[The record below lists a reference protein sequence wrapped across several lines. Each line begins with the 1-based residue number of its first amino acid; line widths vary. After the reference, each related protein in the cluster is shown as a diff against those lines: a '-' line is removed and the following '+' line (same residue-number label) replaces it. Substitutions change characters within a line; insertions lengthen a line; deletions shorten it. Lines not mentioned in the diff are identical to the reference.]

1 MNITKIELTNFLSH
15 KRTIFDI
22 SNINPVIVVGDNGA
36 GKSTLVKD
44 SVTWALFGKARAGN
58 DEVIHHGEE
67 DAVVQITFILNN
79 RTYEVMRQRR
89 RERKTMLNVWEN
101 QVEITGAT
109 IMETQTIIEQLLGMN
124 YETFTCTACIEQG
137 KSDSF
142 SALSP
147 KEAKRV
153 IMSILQLDIYDK
165 YLQAVKY
172 RANELAGKRI
182 VSEGERD
189 TSQLRIEELENE
201 IKNSGQ
207 HKVQLEKI
215 EKEQSVF
222 QEKIS
227 TIEKQLYT
235 LEKSLSGKEAESS
248 KVLMY
253 VDQLKD
259 AVSNVKTKLTK
270 IKKAGTKEKCPLC
283 LTVLSREAIGN
294 VVKEFESRLKKY
306 ETELSHSRGKLE
318 PALVAIE
325 TETHDHYVLSQNRS
339 EFENSVEGLRHKAY
353 EVQDAIGFM
362 RAKDE
367 EIQKAKTRLE
377 DIVIEV
383 KHITRLWSQYNIL
396 TKAFD
401 RNGIPTLIIENVI
414 PEVEETTNRILA
426 VLSSGTMTLAIIT
439 QRELKTGG
447 VGDTLEIQ
455 IKLHG
460 KTQNYDILSGGEK
473 FRVDLAL
480 RIALST
486 VLARRNNFKCETL
499 IVDEGFGSL
508 DAMGRQKFVELS
520 KALSD
525 TFKRLII
532 ITHTDLTD
540 YYSNLVT
547 VTKTEG
553 VSSI

>member
-1 MNITKIELTNFLSH
+1 MNITKIELQNFLSH
-15 KRTIFDI
+15 KNTKFDI
-22 SNINPVIVVGDNGA
+22 SGINPVIVVGDNGA

-44 SVTWALFGKARAGN
+44 SITWALFGKARAGN
-58 DEVIHHGEE
+58 DEVIHHGEDE
-67 DAVVQITFILNN
+67 AVVNITFVLNN
-79 RTYEVMRQRR
+79 RTYEVMRSRLR
-89 RERKTMLNVWEN
+89 GRKTELAVWEN
-101 QVEITGAT
+101 QLAITGAT
-109 IMETQTIIEQLLGMN
+109 ISETQTIIEQLLGMN

-153 IMSILQLDIYDK
+153 IMSILQLDIYET
-165 YLQAVKY
+165 YLQAVKN
-172 RANELAGKRI
+172 RANELSGKLV

-189 TSQLRIEELENE
+189 TNQLKIEELENE

-215 EKEQSVF
+215 ENERGLF
-222 QEKIS
+222 QEKIT
-227 TIEKQLYT
+227 TIEKQLGT
-235 LEKSLSGKEAESS
+235 LEKTLAGKEAESS
-248 KVLMY
+248 KLTMY
-253 VDQLKD
+253 VEQLKD
-259 AVSNVKTKLTK
+259 AVSNVKTKLMR
-270 IKKAGTKEKCPLC
+270 IKKAGAKEKCPLC
-283 LTVLSREAIGN
+283 LTVLSGEAIEN
-294 VVKEFESRLKKY
+294 VVKEFEGRIKKY
-306 ETELSHSRGKLE
+306 ETELSQSESKLE

-325 TETHDHYVLSQNRS
+325 DRTHDHYLLSQSRS
-339 EFENSVEGLRHKAY
+339 EFENSLEGLRHKAY
-353 EVQDAIGFM
+353 EVQDAVGFI

-367 EIQKAKTRLE
+367 EMQKAKARLE

-383 KHITRLWSQYNIL
+383 KGLTREWSQYNIL

-401 RNGIPTLIIENVI
+401 RNGIPTLIIENVL
-414 PEVEETTNRILA
+414 PEVEETANRILSI
-426 VLSSGTMTLAIIT
+426 LSSGTMTLEIVT
-439 QRELKTGG
+439 QKELKTGG
-447 VGDTLEIQ
+447 VGDTLEIY

-508 DAMGRQKFVELS
+508 DAIGRQRFVELS